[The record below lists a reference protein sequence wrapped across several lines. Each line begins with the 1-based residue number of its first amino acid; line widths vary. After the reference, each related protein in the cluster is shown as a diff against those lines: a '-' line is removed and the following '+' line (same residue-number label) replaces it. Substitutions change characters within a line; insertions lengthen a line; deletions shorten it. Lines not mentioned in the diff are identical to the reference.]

1 MSSLPPIPPAAT
13 PFPLSGPASV
23 RDERE
28 ILDFLRPQT
37 RDFGGN
43 LALDADLWALFGV
56 RSDDASGHALVRDL
70 LLKVDFTYQVGEA
83 EGDSWTLYYVDTA
96 NRARAVF
103 WLDDVQ
109 QTLRGHY
116 RSATPAQL
124 TLIKEL
130 AISASPH
137 RIARTL
143 ADLHASGGL
152 APAPIR
158 DPGTVRGLLDRLH
171 AQEPLY
177 FSAMQLLLEHHL
189 IDLLVLY
196 QKLVDEDIRLGNE
209 IMQGSISQDPFLQSR
224 QTSAAIIRRH
234 LLRYKIINPLDQLKN
249 ASVSN
254 PYVAFTET
262 RFAGDEV
269 IIHVDGIDKTKSRED
284 FVQTVRVL
292 RKNMYRGE
300 RIENMNTQTPWVTE
314 VTAQPLRF
322 IKQQMEARKDIASLD
337 WLYML
342 ERAIDP
348 DGRVED
354 EGSVP

>member
-1 MSSLPPIPPAAT
+1 MSSTPPIPVPT

-28 ILDFLRPQT
+28 ILDFLEPQI

-43 LALDADLWALFGV
+43 LALDTDLWTLFAV
-56 RSDDASGHALVRDL
+56 RTDDAGSHALVRDL
-70 LLKVDFTYQVGEA
+70 LLKVDFAWQSGEA
-83 EGDSWTLYYVDTA
+83 EGDPWTLYYIDTA

-109 QTLRGHY
+109 RTLRGHY
-116 RSATPAQL
+116 RCATPAQHA
-124 TLIKEL
+124 LIKEL
-130 AISASPH
+130 ALAGSPH
-137 RIARTL
+137 RIARNL
-143 ADLHASGGL
+143 ADLHAAGGM

-158 DPGTVRGLLDRLH
+158 DPQTVRGLLDRLH

-177 FSAMQLLLEHHL
+177 FSAMQMLLEHHL

-196 QKLVDEDIRLGNE
+196 RQLVDEDIRLGNE

-224 QTSAAIIRRH
+224 QAAAAGIREQ
-234 LLRYKIINPLDQLKN
+234 LLRFKIINPLDQQKHASN
-249 ASVSN
+249 AN

-262 RFAGDEV
+262 RLAGDDV
-269 IIHVDGIDKTKSRED
+269 IIRVDGLDQTKPRED
-284 FVQTVRVL
+284 FVRTVRLL
-292 RKNMYRGE
+292 RKDLYRGE
-300 RIENMNTQTPWVTE
+300 RIENLNTQTPWVTA

-322 IKQQMEARKDIASLD
+322 IKQQMEARKDIASVD

-342 ERAIDP
+342 ERAVDP
-348 DGRVED
+348 DGKI
-354 EGSVP
+354 